1 MAKNRG
7 TDAQLL
13 TMHELAA
20 YLHLD
25 EETVSKLVMQGKIPS
40 LQVDRQWR
48 FKRAAIDEWIEQ
60 QLVGDDENFADVPDG
75 MKLPLDDLLPDQ
87 AIITNLRARTPV
99 GVIEELAARAYT
111 NGWLSDKPWFVGAVV
126 ERESLASTAMEGGV
140 AFLHTRAKDK
150 GKIARPF
157 IIVGRSW
164 EGIGFGAPDNGPTYL
179 FFLLGLKY
187 DRLHLPIL
195 GRLARALRNPAT
207 IAKLRALSSPDQLRA
222 LLLKEDAAVRMGH
235 TPEIQ
240 DPSAFRPKLDRTLR
254 LRAIR
259 RLQSAKQAEIT
270 SAEAAEGK
278 AGRGAKSAAKAAGKG
293 RKTAIDKAAPAKAA
307 PAKAAPAKAVPAK
320 AAPAKAA
327 PAKPVPAK
335 ADIDKAAPDK
345 ATTADEAPAKP
356 RGKITGRTPR
366 PAELGDAPETEST
379 RPAARPSKPDKP
391 AKPAPAKK

>member
-1 MAKNRG
+1 MPKNRG

-25 EETVSKLVMQGKIPS
+25 EHTVSKLVTAGKIPA
-40 LQVDRQWR
+40 LQVERQWR
-48 FKRAAIDEWIEQ
+48 FKRSAIDAWIEE

-75 MKLPLDDLLPDQ
+75 MKLPLEDLLPDQ

-111 NGWLSDKPWFVGAVV
+111 NGWLLDKPWFVGAVV

-150 GKIARPF
+150 GKIGRPF
-157 IIVGRSW
+157 IVVGRSW
-164 EGIGFGAPDNGPTYL
+164 EGIPFGAPDGNPTYL

-207 IAKLRALSSPDQLRA
+207 IAKLRALSSPDQVRA
-222 LLLKEDAAVRMGH
+222 LLLKEDAAVRSGQL
-235 TPEIQ
+235 PEIVQ
-240 DPSAFRPKLDRTLR
+240 PAPFKPKLDRQLR

-259 RLQSAKQAEIT
+259 RLQTLKKAETPAPAATGARTGDAKPA
-270 SAEAAEGK
+270 
-278 AGRGAKSAAKAAGKG
+278 AKS
-293 RKTAIDKAAPAKAA
+293 D
-307 PAKAAPAKAVPAK
+307 
-320 AAPAKAA
+320 
-327 PAKPVPAK
+327 
-335 ADIDKAAPDK
+335 
-345 ATTADEAPAKP
+345 
-356 RGKITGRTPR
+356 
-366 PAELGDAPETEST
+366 
-379 RPAARPSKPDKP
+379 RPAAVT
-391 AKPAPAKK
+391 KKKSSTK

>member
-1 MAKNRG
+1 MPKKQG
-7 TDAQLL
+7 PDGQLL
-13 TMHELAA
+13 TIHELAV

-25 EETVSKLVMQGKIPS
+25 EATVSKLVSAGKIPS

-48 FKRAAIDEWIEQ
+48 FKRSAIDQWIAD
-60 QLVGDDENFADVPDG
+60 QLVGDEENFVDVPDG
-75 MKLPLDDLLPDQ
+75 MKLPLEDLVPDQ

-157 IIVGRSW
+157 MIVGRSW
-164 EGIGFGAPDNGPTYL
+164 EGIMFGAPDNNPTYL

-207 IAKLRALSSPDQLRA
+207 IAKLRSLSSPDQLRA
-222 LLLKEDAAVRMGH
+222 LLLKEDAALRLGIA
-235 TPEIQ
+235 PEQ
-240 DPSAFRPKLDRTLR
+240 EHVAFKPKLDRTLR

-259 RLQSAKQAEIT
+259 RLQSQKQAEIT
-270 SAEAAEGK
+270 TAEKRAAALDESLPKSA
-278 AGRGAKSAAKAAGKG
+278 RAAKAA
-293 RKTAIDKAAPAKAA
+293 AAKAA
-307 PAKAAPAKAVPAK
+307 KAEARAAAKAAKAGPK
-320 AAPAKAA
+320 
-327 PAKPVPAK
+327 
-335 ADIDKAAPDK
+335 
-345 ATTADEAPAKP
+345 
-356 RGKITGRTPR
+356 R
-366 PAELGDAPETEST
+366 
-379 RPAARPSKPDKP
+379 
-391 AKPAPAKK
+391 

>member
-25 EETVSKLVMQGKIPS
+25 EATVSKLVMQGKIPA
-40 LQVDRQWR
+40 LQVERQWR
-48 FKRAAIDEWIEQ
+48 FKRPAIDEWIEQ

-75 MKLPLDDLLPDQ
+75 MKLPLEDLLPDQ
-87 AIITNLRARTPV
+87 AIITNLRAKSPV

-111 NGWLSDKPWFVGAVV
+111 NGWLTDKPWFVGAVV

-157 IIVGRSW
+157 MIVGRSW
-164 EGIGFGAPDNGPTYL
+164 EGINFAAPDGNPTYL

-195 GRLARALRNPAT
+195 GRLARALRNSAT
-207 IAKLRALSSPDQLRA
+207 IAKLRSLSSPDQMRA
-222 LLLKEDAAVRMGH
+222 LLLKEDAQVRLGQLPEVEPAV
-235 TPEIQ
+235 
-240 DPSAFRPKLDRTLR
+240 FKPKLDRTLR

-259 RLQSAKQAEIT
+259 RLQTQKQAEI
-270 SAEAAEGK
+270 SSKAEE
-278 AGRGAKSAAKAAGKG
+278 
-293 RKTAIDKAAPAKAA
+293 
-307 PAKAAPAKAVPAK
+307 
-320 AAPAKAA
+320 AA
-327 PAKPVPAK
+327 PAKPARVKPGIRQPRPAK
-335 ADIDKAAPDK
+335 AGKPAAKAEVKPEVK
-345 ATTADEAPAKP
+345 AEAKP
-356 RGKITGRTPR
+356 EAKTDAKAEAKTDAK
-366 PAELGDAPETEST
+366 PA
-379 RPAARPSKPDKP
+379 KP
-391 AKPAPAKK
+391 AKPAPTKK